1 MVFIELVIYY
11 SIYHNLLVFPLNYQD
26 FFVQIHG
33 SYYMEDC
40 WEFFGLEKQN
50 IDYNIR
56 ILAGYVAILICNF
69 LVNPGDE
76 FKIDAGKIMRFYK
89 IRW

>member
-40 WEFFGLEKQN
+40 WEFFGLEKRN

-56 ILAGYVAILICNF
+56 IFGRLCSNINLQFSCKSGRRV
-69 LVNPGDE
+69 
-76 FKIDAGKIMRFYK
+76 
-89 IRW
+89 

>member
-1 MVFIELVIYY
+1 
-11 SIYHNLLVFPLNYQD
+11 
-26 FFVQIHG
+26 
-33 SYYMEDC
+33 MEDC

-69 LVNPGDE
+69 LVSPGDE
-76 FKIDAGKIMRFYK
+76 FKFDAGKIMRFYK